1 MLEMG
6 IVQIALPKINGSQVG
21 VGKIGEG
28 KIAVAEVRAAEIG
41 THQTGTLKMDALKKC
56 AGDIHADKRNTI
68 GVEFLKCFHAAAA
81 AAFPLRRVDNLPG
94 LIVFL
99 LKPVAGFR
107 KIENNGDKDAEA
119 AQIFKDFEKR
129 PVAEN
134 VGDPFPE
141 PLEGPQWHGPGVPD
155 RLSPERPWDRPFSV
169 KTYLHTH
176 PNRALDLILFH
187 QIARQ
192 AARFKNFGSASSD
205 LDSEKVGKRA
215 RRVLPP
221 LSRAQKEILRGG
233 AGRDAEDCGG

>member
-1 MLEMG
+1 MLKMS
-6 IVQIALPKINGSQVG
+6 IVEIALPKISVVQVG
-21 VGKIGEG
+21 IGKIGGG
-28 KIAVAEVRAAEIG
+28 KIAVAEVRSAEIG

-56 AGDIHADKRNTI
+56 AGDIHADKRNAI

-99 LKPVAGFR
+99 LEPVAGFR

-141 PLEGPQWHGPGVPD
+141 PLESPQWHGPGVPD
-155 RLSPERPWDRPFSV
+155 RLSPERPWGRAVPV
-169 KTYLHTH
+169 KTYLPKH
-176 PNRALDLILFH
+176 PIRAFGLILFH
-187 QIARQ
+187 QIARYT
-192 AARFKNFGSASSD
+192 ATFKHLRTAHLSFR
-205 LDSEKVGKRA
+205 LTPTRPPP
-215 RRVLPP
+215 RP
-221 LSRAQKEILRGG
+221 LSHP
-233 AGRDAEDCGG
+233 